1 MDNERNRKDADRAPR
16 AGSDRNRLM
25 LLSARFLIPIAEK
38 VGVILCA
45 IFLFRF
51 YMPFLIAW
59 GIALLIHP
67 LVHFLERKFRI
78 SKTYGSLALIGTVLA
93 AVFWL
98 LWRIALWAYQLF
110 LWAQRQFPEFAE
122 KIPNQF
128 RGSALEIRKVLSV
141 FPDALVYTV
150 VILVGSYLFLI
161 HYDSCIAFLKKH
173 MPKRLT
179 AYGVFLKSEAGH
191 LIGGYFLAQ
200 FMIMIV
206 VMAVLF
212 AGFLILKVKWAIL
225 LAFLIAF
232 LDFLPVFGTGT
243 ALLPWAVFSFLQNDC
258 RMAVGCVVLWAVT
271 QFLRQLIQPKV
282 VGDTMG
288 LSPLMTLFL
297 LFTGYRVCG
306 IGGMILAVPIGILVG
321 QFWKHGFFDRE
332 REAFRELREEWRRI
346 LRSELESCMDPG
358 QSSNSDPEKPEDEGN
373 DDIPSDYK
381 RDEEMKC

>member
-1 MDNERNRKDADRAPR
+1 MDNERNRKDADRGPR

-98 LWRIALWAYQLF
+98 LWRIALRAYQLF
-110 LWAQRQFPEFAE
+110 FWAQGQFPEFAE

-128 RGSALEIRKVLSV
+128 RSPALEIRKVLSV

-206 VMAVLF
+206 VLVVLF

-243 ALLPWAVFSFLQNDC
+243 ALLPWAVFSFLQNDY

-321 QFWKHGFFDRE
+321 EFWKHGFFDRE

-346 LRSELESCMDPG
+346 LRSEPESSMDPG
-358 QSSNSDPEKPEDEGN
+358 QSSNSDPEKQEDEGN

-381 RDEEMKC
+381 RDEEMKY

>member
-98 LWRIALWAYQLF
+98 LWRIALRAYQLF
-110 LWAQRQFPEFAE
+110 FWAQGQFPEFAE

-128 RGSALEIRKVLSV
+128 RSSALEIRKVLSV

-191 LIGGYFLAQ
+191 LIGGYFLSQ
-200 FMIMIV
+200 FRIMIV

-243 ALLPWAVFSFLQNDC
+243 ALLPWAVFSFLQNDY

-321 QFWKHGFFDRE
+321 HFWKHGFFDRE

-346 LRSELESCMDPG
+346 LRSEPESCMDPG
-358 QSSNSDPEKPEDEGN
+358 QSSNSDPEKQEDKGN